1 MSKLIIFSAL
11 LLTSCQSSQD
21 KQWSD
26 MQTILQITQEK
37 R

>member
-1 MSKLIIFSAL
+1 MPKLVFAL
-11 LLTSCQSSQD
+11 AILLTSCQSSQD

-26 MQTILQITQEK
+26 MQIIMERTQ

>member
-1 MSKLIIFSAL
+1 MKIIL
-11 LLTSCQSSQD
+11 LAIVFLTSCQSSQD

-26 MQTILQITQEK
+26 MQIIMERTQ

>member
-1 MSKLIIFSAL
+1 MKIIIASIV

-26 MQTILQITQEK
+26 VQVIMERTQ

>member
-11 LLTSCQSSQD
+11 LLASCQSYQD

-26 MQTILQITQEK
+26 MQVIMERTQ

>member
-1 MSKLIIFSAL
+1 MKTIVAAIV

-26 MQTILQITQEK
+26 MQIIMERTQ

>member
-1 MSKLIIFSAL
+1 MKIILSAIV

-26 MQTILQITQEK
+26 MQIIMERTQ